1 MAFSLGCRSGAAEG
15 SGSGNL
21 PPWHRRIVTWSGAPI
36 TVVPVGNL
44 RLALSALVVLA
55 SCAGPP
61 PPPAAPVA
69 PAPTPAPP
77 PAVAPPAVPSLSGVW
92 LGTLH
97 AGGKALRIQL
107 HLDLANTPAACAI
120 DSLDQQAMGIPC
132 TNVVASASAISF
144 DVPAVRG
151 TLKGTPSADGNTLN
165 TTWSQGGADLA
176 IVLARQPAAIEA
188 STAAIDPAMPP
199 VAIAQLKSVIDADL
213 ASGATLGDLAPE
225 TGGGVTIGVVSHGK
239 RLVWT
244 YGAAKANSVF
254 EIGSISKTFTGLILA
269 QMAAQNK
276 VKLDEPVR
284 ALLPAGTVAAPA
296 SGGEITL
303 LDLSAQRSGLPR
315 LPDNLTSADESNPY
329 ADYDVKALYAY
340 VAAHGVALP
349 AMPQFGYSNLGVGLL
364 GQALAERA
372 HTTYEALLK
381 KQVTGPLGMRDTV
394 ITIPAAL
401 QARFIQ
407 GHDGEHKPAHAWDI
421 PALAGAGA
429 IRATAGDMLTYLEA
443 QLHPD
448 HLPATARNS
457 AEGKTLAAAIAASHE
472 IRGEVGYRSHIAL
485 NWFHDDTTGCFWH
498 NGATGGYSAFALFS
512 PERDFAVV
520 VLGNTSPGSADFTD
534 TLGRHI
540 GQRLNGLPAVSLKPA
555 AP

>member
-1 MAFSLGCRSGAAEG
+1 M
-15 SGSGNL
+15 
-21 PPWHRRIVTWSGAPI
+21 VTWSGAAAK
-36 TVVPVGNL
+36 VVPVGNL
-44 RLALSALVVLA
+44 RLASSALVVFA
-55 SCAGPP
+55 SCAGAPP
-61 PPPAAPVA
+61 PRAIPV
-69 PAPTPAPP
+69 APTPAPALP
-77 PAVAPPAVPSLSGVW
+77 PAVAPPAVPSLSGIW
-92 LGTLH
+92 LGTLS

-107 HLDLANTPAACAI
+107 HLDLADTPAACAI

-151 TLKGTPSADGNTLN
+151 TLKGSPSADGNTLN
-165 TTWSQGGADLA
+165 TTWSQGGSALA
-176 IVLARQPAAIEA
+176 LVLTRQ
-188 STAAIDPAMPP
+188 TAALEAPTAAVDPAMPP
-199 VAIAQLKSVIDADL
+199 LAIAQLKSVIDADL
-213 ASGATLGDLAPE
+213 ASAATLGDLAPA
-225 TGGGVTIGVVSHGK
+225 TGGGVTIGVVSHGT

-244 YGAAKANSVF
+244 YGAAKVDSVF

-284 ALLPAGTVAAPA
+284 ALLPAGTVAAPG

-315 LPDNLTSADESNPY
+315 LPDNLKPADEANPY

-349 AMPQFGYSNLGVGLL
+349 AKPEFGYSNLGVGLL

-401 QARFIQ
+401 RPRFIE

-448 HLPATARNS
+448 HVPATVRSS
-457 AEGKTLAAAIAASHE
+457 AEGKTLAAAIAASHQ
-472 IRGEVGYRSHIAL
+472 IHGEAGSRSHIAL

-498 NGATGGYSAFALFS
+498 NGATGGYSAFAIFC
-512 PERDFAVV
+512 PDRDFAVV
-520 VLGNTSPGSADFTD
+520 VLSNTSPGGTDFTD

-540 GQRLNGLPAVSLKPA
+540 GQRMNGVPAVSLKPA

>member
-1 MAFSLGCRSGAAEG
+1 LLPSGAAAKMAPVR
-15 SGSGNL
+15 SLL
-21 PPWHRRIVTWSGAPI
+21 PAIPM
-36 TVVPVGNL
+36 L
-44 RLALSALVVLA
+44 LLAA
-55 SCAGPP
+55 CAGGA
-61 PPPAAPVA
+61 PPAAVPV
-69 PAPTPAPP
+69 APTPAPTAP

-92 LGTLH
+92 LGTLR
-97 AGGKALRIQL
+97 AGGKGLRIQL
-107 HLDLANTPAACAI
+107 HLDLATTPAACAI

-132 TNVVASASAISF
+132 TNVVASANEISF

-165 TTWSQGGADLA
+165 TMWSQGGGQLEL
-176 IVLARQPAAIEA
+176 VLTRQ
-188 STAAIDPAMPP
+188 TAAVQAAKPALDPAMPP
-199 VAIAQLKSVIDADL
+199 VELAQLKSVIDADL
-213 ASGATLGDLAPE
+213 GSGSTLGDLAPA
-225 TGGGVTIGVVSHGK
+225 TGGGATIGVVSHGK

-244 YGAAKANSVF
+244 YGAAKADSVF

-296 SGGEITL
+296 SGREITL

-315 LPDNLTSADESNPY
+315 LPDNLKPADATNPY

-349 AMPQFGYSNLGVGLL
+349 DKPVFEYSNLGVGLL

-372 HTTYEALLK
+372 RTTYEALLK
-381 KQVTGPLGMRDTV
+381 KQITNPLGMRDTV

-401 QARFIQ
+401 RARFIQ
-407 GHDGEHKPAHAWDI
+407 GHDGEHKPARAWDI
-421 PALAGAGA
+421 PGLAGAGA
-429 IRATAGDMLTYLEA
+429 IRSTAGDMLTYLEA

-457 AEGKTLAAAIAASHE
+457 AEGKTLAAALAASHT
-472 IRGEVGYRSHIAL
+472 RRYW
-485 NWFHDDTTGCFWH
+485 NWPAWAMPSSGRAMDTRPIFVFG
-498 NGATGGYSAFALFS
+498 
-512 PERDFAVV
+512 PR
-520 VLGNTSPGSADFTD
+520 
-534 TLGRHI
+534 
-540 GQRLNGLPAVSLKPA
+540 
-555 AP
+555 

>member
-1 MAFSLGCRSGAAEG
+1 MLVLLAACTGA
-15 SGSGNL
+15 
-21 PPWHRRIVTWSGAPI
+21 
-36 TVVPVGNL
+36 
-44 RLALSALVVLA
+44 
-55 SCAGPP
+55 P
-61 PPPAAPVA
+61 PPPAVPV
-69 PAPTPAPP
+69 APTPAPTAP

-92 LGTLH
+92 LGTLR
-97 AGGKALRIQL
+97 AGGKGLRIQL
-107 HLDLANTPAACAI
+107 RLDLATTPAACAI
-120 DSLDQQAMGIPC
+120 DSLDQRAMGIPC
-132 TNVVASASAISF
+132 TNVVASASVISF

-151 TLKGTPSADGNTLN
+151 ALKGTPSADGNTLN
-165 TTWSQGGADLA
+165 TMWSQGGAQLEL
-176 IVLARQPAAIEA
+176 VLTRQ
-188 STAAIDPAMPP
+188 TAAVQAAPPALDPAMPP
-199 VAIAQLKSVIDADL
+199 VEIAQLKSVIDADL
-213 ASGATLGDLAPE
+213 ASGSTLGDLAPA
-225 TGGGVTIGVVSHGK
+225 TGGGATIGVVSHGK

-296 SGGEITL
+296 SGREITL

-315 LPDNLTSADESNPY
+315 LPDNLKPADMTNPY

-340 VAAHGVALP
+340 VAGHGVALP
-349 AMPQFGYSNLGVGLL
+349 DKPVFEYSNLGVGLL

-381 KQVTGPLGMRDTV
+381 KQITNPLGMRDTV

-401 QARFIQ
+401 HARFIE
-407 GHDGEHKPAHAWDI
+407 GHDGEHKPARAWDI

-429 IRATAGDMLTYLEA
+429 IRSTAGDMLTYLEV

-448 HLPATARNS
+448 HLPATARSS

-472 IRGEVGYRSHIAL
+472 IRGEVGAGVHIAL
-485 NWFHDDTTGCFWH
+485 NWFHDDAAGWFWH
-498 NGATGGYSAFALFS
+498 NGATGGYSAFAVFD
-512 PERDFAVV
+512 PEKDFAVI
-520 VLGNTSPGSADFTD
+520 VLTNTSPGDTQFADR
-534 TLGRHI
+534 LGGHI
-540 GQRLNGLPAVSLKPA
+540 AQRMNGTPAVSLKPA
-555 AP
+555 VQ

>member
-1 MAFSLGCRSGAAEG
+1 M
-15 SGSGNL
+15 
-21 PPWHRRIVTWSGAPI
+21 
-36 TVVPVGNL
+36 
-44 RLALSALVVLA
+44 
-55 SCAGPP
+55 
-61 PPPAAPVA
+61 
-69 PAPTPAPP
+69 
-77 PAVAPPAVPSLSGVW
+77 PSLSGIW
-92 LGTLH
+92 LGTLR
-97 AGGKALRIQL
+97 AGSKGLRIQL
-107 HLDLANTPAACAI
+107 HLDLATTPAACAI
-120 DSLDQQAMGIPC
+120 DSLDQRAMGIPC

-144 DVPAVRG
+144 DVPAVHG

-165 TTWSQGGADLA
+165 TKWSQGGAELEL
-176 IVLARQPAAIEA
+176 VLTRQAEALPPAEPAL
-188 STAAIDPAMPP
+188 DPAMPP
-199 VAIAQLKSVIDADL
+199 VELAQLKSVIDADL
-213 ASGATLGDLAPE
+213 ASGATQGDLAPA

-244 YGAAKANSVF
+244 YGAAKINSVF

-296 SGGEITL
+296 SGREITL

-315 LPDNLTSADESNPY
+315 LPDNLKLTDETNPY

-349 AMPQFGYSNLGVGLL
+349 DKPEFRYSNLGVGLL

-381 KQVTGPLGMRDTV
+381 KEITGPLGLHDTL
-394 ITIPAAL
+394 ITIPPAL

-407 GHDGEHKPAHAWDI
+407 GHDGAHRPAHAWDF

-429 IRATAGDMLTYLEA
+429 IRSTAGDMLTYLEA

-448 HLPATARNS
+448 HLPATARSS

-472 IRGEVGYRSHIAL
+472 IRGEVGTGTHIAL
-485 NWFHDDTTGCFWH
+485 NWLHDDAAGWFWH
-498 NGATGGYSAFALFS
+498 NGATGGYSAWAAFA
-512 PERDFAVV
+512 PEQDFAVV
-520 VLGNTSPGSADFTD
+520 VLSNTSLGDSQLADA
-534 TLGRHI
+534 LGRHVAQRMT
-540 GQRLNGLPAVSLKPA
+540 GQPAVSLKPA
-555 AP
+555 AQ